1 MLCIKNGDDDKY
13 KNGDDDE
20 YKNGDDDDEYKK
32 DNFNKSKQT
41 FIRDP
46 VLVYLMQLLKKLITL
61 NWRRYTYLYCICICI
76 FVWYDDFNPT

>member
-20 YKNGDDDDEYKK
+20 YKNGDDDDEYRQ

-46 VLVYLMQLLKKLITL
+46 VLVYLMQLLKKVDHIKLEKIYISVL
-61 NWRRYTYLYCICICI
+61 YLHLYLHLYFCM
-76 FVWYDDFNPT
+76 V